1 MTMQLDPASAAKP
14 YKVGTLAYDRR
25 GLVTVFAWLLWG
37 DFCLYLMDAGV
48 GNNLPTLQLQ
58 KYGASN
64 TLITVIK
71 TSAVEL
77 VLLVLCP
84 IVSTWSD
91 RYRSRLGRRIPFML
105 FATPPLAL
113 FIALLGFSPTIAGW
127 LKSISPHLLGTISAA
142 NLTIALI
149 SVTLLGYKFFDTF
162 PQSVYYYIWADV
174 IPAEFMGRFVCM
186 FRLFSTLGVF
196 VFNRWLLKYCTDYP
210 GAMCLGASG
219 LYLVSF
225 LLMCWRVR
233 EGEYPPPEPTK
244 PGPLITRTA
253 DSVWRFFRE
262 CFGHSFY
269 WKYYI
274 FVLAFMVGFVPF
286 RDYLLLYG
294 NDVMGL
300 DRFGKLM
307 SNSYLVQ
314 MAIFLVL
321 GPVVDKL
328 HPMRAGFA
336 SFVLLF
342 VTVLISFVSIHSG
355 HGFSACVMIIFA
367 MVAVYQGATG
377 ALGPRL
383 LPRSHYGQ
391 FCAASALVFHFGQML
406 LAPVLGI
413 LMDKFGR
420 IAVFPWFFCFSG
432 LGIFF
437 MCLLYR
443 DWLRY
448 GGDESYVPPLTTGD
462 PNDAAFELMTKH

>member
-1 MTMQLDPASAAKP
+1 MTVQLESESKH
-14 YKVGTLAYDRR
+14 KSWQVGTLNYDRR

-48 GNNLPTLQLQ
+48 GNNIVPLQLQ

-64 TLITVIK
+64 TLITIIR

-77 VLLVLCP
+77 VVLILCP

-91 RYRSRLGRRIPFML
+91 RYRSPRGRRIPFML
-105 FATPPLAL
+105 YATPPLAIFL
-113 FIALLGFSPTIAGW
+113 ALLGFSPALANS
-127 LKSISPHLLGTISAA
+127 LKSISPHLLSTISAA

-149 SVTLLGYKFFDTF
+149 SVMLIGYKFFDTF

-174 IPAEFMGRFVCM
+174 IPPQFMGRFVCL

-196 VFNRWLLKYCTDYP
+196 VFNRWLLKYCNDYP
-210 GAMCLGASG
+210 GAICLGASG

-225 LLMCWRVR
+225 LLMCWRVK
-233 EGEYPPPEPTK
+233 EGEYPPPEPSS
-244 PGPLITRTA
+244 
-253 DSVWRFFRE
+253 SVGESVRRFFRE
-262 CFGHSFY
+262 CFTHSFY

-274 FVLAFMVGFVPF
+274 FVLCFMVGFVPF
-286 RDYLLLYG
+286 RDYLVLYG

-300 DRFGKLM
+300 ERFGTLM
-307 SNSYLVQ
+307 SNKDLVQ
-314 MAIFLVL
+314 MGIFLLL
-321 GPVVDKL
+321 GPAVDKL
-328 HPMRAGFA
+328 HPMRAGLA

-342 VTVLISFVSIHSG
+342 VTVLLSFIAIHSG
-355 HGFSACVMIIFA
+355 HGFSVSVIAIFA
-367 MVAVYQGATG
+367 MVAFYQGATG

-413 LMDKFGR
+413 LMDHFGK
-420 IAVFPWFFCFSG
+420 IAVFPWFVCFSG
-432 LGIFF
+432 VGIFV
-437 MCLLYR
+437 MCLMYR
-443 DWLRY
+443 DWIRY
-448 GGDESYVPPLTTGD
+448 GGDESYVPPMTSGD
-462 PNDAAFELMTKH
+462 PNDRAFEVMTKH